1 MSTDSNVKQ
10 RYSEAGNFQSDVNE
24 QESWVLS
31 YVDLLLLM
39 VTLFVLLLSYQQQEL
54 KKSQKQQQQVKA
66 EPVYTLKPMLVDQVY
81 VAGLKGKVSF
91 IEENNRVRLA
101 MSDHILFL
109 PGDANLSHS
118 GEQVLGELAAMLK
131 KRPSK
136 ILVEGH
142 TDNQGIS
149 TPRFQSNWELSSA
162 RASSVTRHL
171 ISMGISPSR
180 LSAIG
185 YADTRP
191 VEKNNTKVGRTKNRR
206 VELVLT
212 ALE

>member
-1 MSTDSNVKQ
+1 MLTENSMKRRSSDTD
-10 RYSEAGNFQSDVNE
+10 DVPININE

-39 VTLFVLLLSYQQQEL
+39 VTLFVLLLSYQQQVLESV
-54 KKSQKQQQQVKA
+54 KESQPIGVTPSYQ
-66 EPVYTLKPMLVDQVY
+66 LKPALIDQLY
-81 VAGLKGKVSF
+81 VSGLKGKVSF
-91 IEENNRVRLA
+91 VEEKNRIRLA

-109 PGDANLSHS
+109 PGDANLSHT
-118 GEQVLGELAAMLK
+118 GEKVLDELAAMLK
-131 KRPSK
+131 KHPSRV
-136 ILVEGH
+136 LVEGH
-142 TDNQGIS
+142 TDNQRIA

-162 RASSVTRHL
+162 RASSVTRYL
-171 ISMGISPSR
+171 ISTGVNPAR

-191 VEKNNTKVGRTKNRR
+191 VEKNNTLGGRAKNRR